1 MKKILSSLVIIF
13 SVGILCACSK
23 KPEPEEL
30 INGFEEISTDG
41 YVSFEANINYHV
53 KMEDGTKTGSDV
65 ESNIEFSDQI
75 AHFEDCTMKVEVSG
89 LKLELELN
97 YWIDEDVRYLR
108 AQMADNDSGW
118 IIMDMENDDIE
129 QLKEALFGLSS
140 DLLDDIVLKE
150 TEKNENYIVTGTIAG
165 KDFYDLYGENFV
177 NSNTIQ
183 SMTGISEDAFKDLV
197 LDAVLEFDYE
207 TNQIISMSFVVNE
220 EASELPEDMKEIEYE
235 LSIVFHEID
244 PENDEELEI
253 PEDVIEEAVPESENN
268 SIFSFNDPEVSEETP
283 ANSIGNSDF
292 VVPENIIEMV
302 QSNLLNYDP
311 NFDITLSDETDAEA
325 LMAIYET
332 SGYAY
337 SLTVMYCDSQESAVR
352 YYEEAYDVTEEY
364 SGNFSDL
371 ITNTSTGATGI
382 INTVFVSEENHF
394 ATLVSQLQELMILCV
409 VEDKNG
415 NAGAEDMMNEIN
427 AMMAISGLD

>member
-1 MKKILSSLVIIF
+1 MRKIISLFTIILSA
-13 SVGILCACSK
+13 GILCACSK

-30 INGFEEISTDG
+30 INGFSEISKDG

-65 ESNIEFSDQI
+65 ESNVELSDQI

-165 KDFYDLYGENFV
+165 KEFYDLYGENFV

-183 SMTGISEDAFKDLV
+183 NMTGISEDAFKDLV
-197 LDAVLEFDYE
+197 LDAELEFDYE
-207 TNQIISMSFVVNE
+207 TNQIVCMSFVVNE

-235 LSIVFHEID
+235 LSIIFHEID
-244 PENDEELEI
+244 PENNGELEI
-253 PEDVIEEAVPESENN
+253 PEDVIDEAVPESENN

-382 INTVFVSEENHF
+382 INTVFVSEEKNF

>member
-1 MKKILSSLVIIF
+1 MRKIISSLVIIL

-30 INGFEEISTDG
+30 INSFKEISTDG
-41 YVSFEANINYHV
+41 YVSFAADINYHV

-75 AHFEDCTMKVEVSG
+75 AHFEDCTMKVEMSG
-89 LKLELELN
+89 VKVELKFN

-118 IIMDMENDDIE
+118 IIMDMENDDIV
-129 QLKEALFGLSS
+129 QLKEVLFDFSS
-140 DLLDDIVLKE
+140 DLFDDLALKE

-177 NSNTIQ
+177 NSNTVQNI
-183 SMTGISEDAFKDLV
+183 TGISEDVFEDLV
-197 LDAVLEFDYE
+197 LDAELEFDYE
-207 TNQIISMSFVVNE
+207 TNQIVSMSFVVNE
-220 EASELPEDMKEIEYE
+220 EESELPNDIEEIEYE
-235 LSIVFHEID
+235 LSIVFHKID

-253 PEDVIEEAVPESENN
+253 PEDVIDEAVPESENN
-268 SIFSFNDPEVSEETP
+268 SIFSFNDPGVSEET
-283 ANSIGNSDF
+283 SEF
-292 VVPENIIEMV
+292 VMPDNIIEMV

-311 NFDITLSDETDAEA
+311 NFDITLSDETDAEV
-325 LMAIYET
+325 LTGIYET
-332 SGYAY
+332 SGYIY
-337 SLTVMYCDSQESAVR
+337 SLTVMYCDSEESAIR
-352 YYEEAYDVTEEY
+352 YYDEAYDVMEEY
-364 SGNFSDL
+364 SGNYNDT
-371 ITNTSTGATGI
+371 IINTSNGTTGI
-382 INTVFVSEENHF
+382 INTVFVSEEADF

-415 NAGAEDMMNEIN
+415 NAGAEDMMYEIN